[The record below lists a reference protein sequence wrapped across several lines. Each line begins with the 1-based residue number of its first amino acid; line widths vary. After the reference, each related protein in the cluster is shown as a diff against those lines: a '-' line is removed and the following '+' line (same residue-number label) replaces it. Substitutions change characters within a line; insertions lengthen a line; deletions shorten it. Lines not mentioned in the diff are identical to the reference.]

1 MTEIVLKNERI
12 INFYN
17 THKNIDVETINIF
30 FCDMMEKMM
39 EKMDT
44 SLNTNLASQLIENMK
59 VLQQE
64 INTIKENVNKTNQD
78 MITQFSLKLSELK
91 KENIE
96 DMKMILTNNTMD
108 KVAPLLQNYTT
119 SVIDKTNILI
129 NDLLPKNQD
138 VLLKEVNSIIKNM
151 QNSLT
156 EETKKLSN
164 NNTIDKN
171 TLEQFISQFD
181 QKFSQSILQSQTT
194 INNLFS
200 TTESRLDKKITEVR
214 DLSLKT
220 HNSEETLQ
228 ADLSRILKKM
238 ENSSIKGKISE
249 NILYNILV
257 SLYPTGEITS
267 VGTQKETGDIILERK
282 GKPKILIENKNYSC
296 NVNQEEVKK
305 FIRDTETQ
313 NCCGL
318 FLSQNTGIS
327 LKNNFEINL
336 QNGNVLLYVHEA
348 NNDSEKIKIAIDLI
362 DNFKLKLD
370 ELNSEK
376 EMDGDIISKENL
388 DEINKEYQN
397 LILNKIS
404 IIKNIKDNSEKLIK
418 QIETIEFPNLEKY
431 LSTKYAFSKSSS
443 FICKYCE
450 FIAKNQQSLSAHLRG
465 CKSKEHE
472 KPVEKSKIVLT
483 TPIIEKTQEIQNK
496 FNIVGN
502 SLLKNKV
509 EIKK

>member
-1 MTEIVLKNERI
+1 
-12 INFYN
+12 
-17 THKNIDVETINIF
+17 
-30 FCDMMEKMM
+30 
-39 EKMDT
+39 
-44 SLNTNLASQLIENMK
+44 
-59 VLQQE
+59 
-64 INTIKENVNKTNQD
+64 
-78 MITQFSLKLSELK
+78 
-91 KENIE
+91 
-96 DMKMILTNNTMD
+96 
-108 KVAPLLQNYTT
+108 
-119 SVIDKTNILI
+119 
-129 NDLLPKNQD
+129 
-138 VLLKEVNSIIKNM
+138 
-151 QNSLT
+151 
-156 EETKKLSN
+156 
-164 NNTIDKN
+164 
-171 TLEQFISQFD
+171 
-181 QKFSQSILQSQTT
+181 
-194 INNLFS
+194 
-200 TTESRLDKKITEVR
+200 
-214 DLSLKT
+214 
-220 HNSEETLQ
+220 
-228 ADLSRILKKM
+228 M

-397 LILNKIS
+397 LKW
-404 IIKNIKDNSEKLIK
+404 
-418 QIETIEFPNLEKY
+418 
-431 LSTKYAFSKSSS
+431 
-443 FICKYCE
+443 
-450 FIAKNQQSLSAHLRG
+450 
-465 CKSKEHE
+465 
-472 KPVEKSKIVLT
+472 
-483 TPIIEKTQEIQNK
+483 
-496 FNIVGN
+496 
-502 SLLKNKV
+502 
-509 EIKK
+509 